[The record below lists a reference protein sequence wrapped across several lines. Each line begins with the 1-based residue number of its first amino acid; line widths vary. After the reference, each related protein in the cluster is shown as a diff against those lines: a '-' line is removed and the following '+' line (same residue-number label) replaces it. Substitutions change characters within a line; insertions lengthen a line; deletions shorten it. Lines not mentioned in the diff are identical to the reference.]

1 MTGKKNIV
9 FGFLYL
15 VLTAALGPVIVVN
28 YVGDEGAAGAAKQ
41 EAVGAVQ
48 EAKNSGYLNSQTL
61 ESMTAEDIAKQNSEA
76 ILALSRVHNARAPI
90 DAIKGGPHAHGNL
103 EAVLNI
109 LAGFLLCFLALPKLF
124 KQALSW
130 IFILGALFHS
140 GLLYLAVGLQLPW
153 AGGLLGSPVAF
164 IGPVLILLGLFL
176 AGIGAAI
183 GFRGRLVTDD

>member
-1 MTGKKNIV
+1 MIGKKNIV

-15 VLTAALGPVIVVN
+15 VLTAALGPVMVVN
-28 YVGDEGAAGAAKQ
+28 YVADEGAAQTAKQ
-41 EAVGAVQ
+41 ESVGAVQ

-76 ILALSRVHNARAPI
+76 ILALSRVHNAAAPI
-90 DAIKGGPHAHGNL
+90 DSIKGGPHAHGNL
-103 EAVLNI
+103 EAMLNI

-153 AGGLLGSPVAF
+153 AAGLLGSPVAL
-164 IGPVLILLGLFL
+164 IGPVLVLLGLFL
-176 AGIGAAI
+176 AGVGAAV

>member
-28 YVGDEGAAGAAKQ
+28 YVGDEGAAQAAKQ

-48 EAKNSGYLNSQTL
+48 EAKNSGYLSSETL

-76 ILALSRVHNARAPI
+76 ILALSRIHNAQAPI

-109 LAGFLLCFLALPKLF
+109 LVGFLLCFLALPALF

-153 AGGLLGSPVAF
+153 AGGLLGSPVAY

-176 AGIGAAI
+176 AGIGAAV
-183 GFRGRLVTDD
+183 GFRGPVVADD